1 MNNVLLLEL
10 LVAGFFAV
18 ACFRARPQLRAGEKP
33 KWESFFRLTS
43 RIERLRRSR
52 WQWFSMVA
60 VLLVLRMQN
69 QLPAAVEI
77 MVGMMF
83 LIFLVFP
90 VQQVVRARR

>member
-33 KWESFFRLTS
+33 RWGDFLRLS
-43 RIERLRRSR
+43 GRIERLRRSR

-69 QLPAAVEI
+69 QLPPTIEI

-90 VQQVVRARR
+90 VQQIVRVRR

>member
-18 ACFRARPQLRAGEKP
+18 ACFRARSPLREGEKP
-33 KWESFFRLTS
+33 RWSSFFRLS
-43 RIERLRRSR
+43 NRIERLRRSR
-52 WQWFSMVA
+52 WQWFAMV
-60 VLLVLRMQN
+60 VIMLVLRMQN
-69 QLPAAVEI
+69 QLPPAVEI

-90 VQQVVRARR
+90 VQQLARVRR

>member
-33 KWESFFRLTS
+33 GWGDFLRLS
-43 RIERLRRSR
+43 GRIERLRRSR